1 MSVDLKPVLNYP
13 DTLLG
18 EWIFLNDSLLRG
30 NFPDGASTLTNALNA
45 NTSSPRTR
53 AKEIYRIGLL
63 KKELTS
69 RKAKETLKS
78 IHEGCNLQTRLGY
91 LSAIIYKALTD
102 HDSPK
107 IKEAFYALNAL
118 YSIFI
123 SFELDGEQFSYNTLI
138 RRLLSIFPCPREYN
152 INKWLRY
159 IFSAV
164 VCELTVEQKTNEIK
178 ELLLGT
184 RRSIKLRIIDNNTN
198 DVKGQ
203 FETVEELKKVI
214 DNRVSLVDIYN
225 QKLGLFFFG
234 DNDEL
239 PKGYYGIANKYCSDF
254 LDSCFQIDIS
264 NIRNSP
270 FKKLYQKTEDED
282 TACILEILKEI
293 SKDNQEFETKY
304 QKIMKS
310 IEEGAIAAL
319 SFMTDKPM
327 SDFEVP
333 KRNFEIE
340 DGNNII
346 NSLRT
351 KPFLLL
357 AGISGTGKSR
367 KVQELAYL
375 TCKRDGE
382 HDKDK
387 TAPGNYM
394 LIPVKPNWHDST
406 ELLGYYSSITG
417 KYVLTDFI
425 RFVWKA
431 WVHRDV
437 PYFLCLD
444 EMNLAPV
451 EQYFAEYLSILETR
465 KLVYNETLKKYE
477 IQSAELL
484 SKKIFENLPTEFRN
498 EPKDKVIT
506 YSGLTTDSRPEIVQ
520 LYKGEDIQIMNFL
533 KENGLRLPENL
544 FVVGTVNMDDTTHQF
559 SRKVI
564 DRAFTIEMNGGKLEK
579 MFGAKDTLAYQDNP
593 MLFDEIKPL
602 FVKAQEVLDV
612 YTGDAK
618 TIIKIVPGLLDRLN
632 GEGIFKDTPFR
643 VSYRVQNELVL
654 YYAAIR
660 PEGDLTEE
668 QIISYLYEAFMAV
681 LLEKILPRVEGDE
694 KAMKCN
700 EKGDSV
706 ILKNIE
712 KYLNELKPA
721 NGEPSSTYETLMAKL
736 SEMNERVKNSYF
748 TSFFS

>member
-1 MSVDLKPVLNYP
+1 MKAKGVIFRKLTANEFKAITNSINSQNGGSQTYIDFPKGAISDSDFKDFFGEEGRPITNGFEWKFKVNSLSIGKNEQEATISARRDSSNSLREQNNENRIEIWKSETSGFPDASYTYDDRNNPIIVYIIKSLDDGFWAGWFYKNECTDKWFMNLGLSEMFWKECGYINFDSPVLFDESNYKWP
-13 DTLLG
+13 FGISFTKSSTSNADT
-18 EWIFLNDSLLRG
+18 IQD
-30 NFPDGASTLTNALNA
+30 
-45 NTSSPRTR
+45 
-53 AKEIYRIGLL
+53 
-63 KKELTS
+63 
-69 RKAKETLKS
+69 
-78 IHEGCNLQTRLGY
+78 CNQ
-91 LSAIIYKALTD
+91 I
-102 HDSPK
+102 
-107 IKEAFYALNAL
+107 LNAL
-118 YSIFI
+118 H
-123 SFELDGEQFSYNTLI
+123 
-138 RRLLSIFPCPREYN
+138 
-152 INKWLRY
+152 
-159 IFSAV
+159 
-164 VCELTVEQKTNEIK
+164 
-178 ELLLGT
+178 
-184 RRSIKLRIIDNNTN
+184 
-198 DVKGQ
+198 
-203 FETVEELKKVI
+203 
-214 DNRVSLVDIYN
+214 
-225 QKLGLFFFG
+225 
-234 DNDEL
+234 
-239 PKGYYGIANKYCSDF
+239 
-254 LDSCFQIDIS
+254 
-264 NIRNSP
+264 
-270 FKKLYQKTEDED
+270 
-282 TACILEILKEI
+282 
-293 SKDNQEFETKY
+293 
-304 QKIMKS
+304 
-310 IEEGAIAAL
+310 
-319 SFMTDKPM
+319 
-327 SDFEVP
+327 
-333 KRNFEIE
+333 
-340 DGNNII
+340 
-346 NSLRT
+346 T

-465 KLVYNETLKKYE
+465 KRVYNETLKKHE

-484 SKKIFENLPTEFRN
+484 SKKIFENLPTEFRT

-506 YSGLTTDSRPEIVQ
+506 YSSMTTDFRPEIVQ

-579 MFGAKDTLAYQDNP
+579 MFGAKDTLAYQYRP
-593 MLFDEIKPL
+593 MPFDEIKPL

-612 YTGDAK
+612 YTNDAA
-618 TIIKIVPGLLDRLN
+618 TIIRIVPGLLDRLN

-660 PEGDLTEE
+660 PEGNLTEE

-712 KYLNELKPA
+712 NYLNELKPA